1 MDNLWKY
8 LILIGVLI
16 LFSRRKKGKAKDAS
30 APPKPELEEPWSGWE
45 MEMTTDDDRGSA
57 RTTPLANP
65 PQISPVESSVESPYA
80 ASAARSVSS
89 GTSVHSGT
97 QTRQSALS
105 EPVAPS
111 LPHPILQAG
120 DVDGMRRAFILSEIF
135 HRKY

>member
-30 APPKPELEEPWSGWE
+30 APRKPELEEPWSGWE
-45 MEMTTDDDRGSA
+45 METTADNDRGSA
-57 RTTPLANP
+57 RTNPLANP
-65 PQISPVESSVESPYA
+65 TRTSSIENPYA
-80 ASAARSVSS
+80 TSANHFASS

-97 QTRQSALS
+97 QTRRGALS
-105 EPVAPS
+105 EPVTDSQPR
-111 LPHPILQAG
+111 PILQAG